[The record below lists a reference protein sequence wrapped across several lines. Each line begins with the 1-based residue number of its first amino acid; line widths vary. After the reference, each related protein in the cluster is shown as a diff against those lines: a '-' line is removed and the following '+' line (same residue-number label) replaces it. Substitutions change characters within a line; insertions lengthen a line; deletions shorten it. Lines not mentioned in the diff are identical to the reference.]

1 MLEKLEYGGKV
12 VLMQVEWTVD
22 TLVLVIDKA
31 DLGMVN
37 AEIVD
42 YVFTAASQDEAQ
54 GEQVG
59 RFLVLGLAI
68 LFRGVLQFMLD

>member
-1 MLEKLEYGGKV
+1 MECN
-12 VLMQVEWTVD
+12 WTDD
-22 TLVLVIDKA
+22 TLVLVITKA
-31 DLGMVN
+31 DLPVDK
-37 AEIVD
+37 EITD
-42 YVFTAASQDEAQ
+42 YVFLAASQDEAQ